1 MACSPPEQF
10 AIIPLIPIHIG
21 NLYSLSINSFL
32 FMPLTIS
39 LVLLL
44 VYFVTP
50 NGGHLVLNA
59 WQFFVE
65 MIYDFVFNLVNE
77 QISGPSLVKQ
87 RFFSLIFVTFTCLL
101 FRNFIGMIFYSFTV
115 ISYFLFT
122 LGLLFS
128 PSPGMTL
135 PGFKIHGLHFF
146 SFFLPR
152 GVALPLAPFLVML
165 EPFPHSLRVLSLG
178 ICLFANMMAG
188 HSSVKISSG
197 FARTMLSMGGI
208 MYLAHLAFF
217 LVVFVSTG
225 SELGVGISQVY
236 VSTTPNCTYFNDAI
250 NLH

>member
-21 NLYSLSINSFL
+21 NLYSPSTNSSL
-32 FMPLTIS
+32 FMPPTLS

-59 WQFFVE
+59 WQLFVE

-87 RFFSLIFVTFTCLL
+87 RFFLSIFVTFTCLP
-101 FRNFIGMIFYSFTV
+101 FRNFIGMIPYSFTV
-115 ISYFLFT
+115 TSHFSFT
-122 LGLLFS
+122 LGLPFS
-128 PSPGMTL
+128 PSSGTTL
-135 PGFKIHGLHFF
+135 PGFQIHGLHFF

-165 EPFPHSLRVLSLG
+165 EPFPHSLRALSLG
-178 ICLFANMMAG
+178 IRLSANMMAG

-208 MYLAHLAFF
+208 MYLAHLAPL
-217 LVVFVSTG
+217 LVVFASTG
-225 SELGVGISQVY
+225 LELGVGVSQAHVP
-236 VSTTPNCTYFNDAI
+236 TTPNRTYLNDAI